1 MEESELQPLVNEWVK
16 HSKSRGLRI
25 FVFGKTGVGKSSL
38 INTLLGKE
46 IADEGEDIYSQT
58 RAVTSYTE
66 QRSIKTVHQTI
77 EGVEVTMW
85 DSPGLKDPDTDE
97 NQTLKD
103 IEENCKDVDIFVYCT
118 SLTQTRI
125 GQDEYD
131 SIMNLTHTLGEGIW
145 KRGLIA
151 LTFAN
156 EVRPSPSS
164 RATPGE
170 YFRKRVSDWREAL
183 RNAIRKTGVNDEI
196 IKEVPVIPTSYR
208 ELPLPDTTGGDWFSA
223 FWSACLKRTRFISL
237 PALLQINSRGPL
249 LEMRDTFLSIEAR
262 VRKIAELVEKQLI
275 EDDAISQTT
284 EEGLEIL
291 DASLES
297 SGRSSFDQM
306 LRNPQLLS
314 QVLITTIQNQLD
326 YYHYWKDIIVKG
338 ILVLCVFIVAV
349 KYIKRK

>member
-46 IADEGEDIYSQT
+46 IAEEGEDIYSQT

-97 NQTLKD
+97 SQTLKD
-103 IEENCKDVDIFVYCT
+103 IDENCKDIDIFVYCT

-131 SIMNLTHTLGEGIW
+131 SIMNLTHALGEGIW

-164 RATPGE
+164 HATAEE
-170 YFRKRVSDWREAL
+170 YFRKRVSDWGEAL
-183 RNAIRKTGVNDEI
+183 RNAIQKTGVNDKI
-196 IKEVPVIPTSYR
+196 VKEVPVIPTSYR

-223 FWSACLKRTRFISL
+223 FWSACLSRTRFISL
-237 PALLQINSRGPL
+237 PALLQIKRGPL
-249 LEMRDTFLSIEAR
+249 LETQATGDTISG
-262 VRKIAELVEKQLI
+262 IAEIVREQLEYDETI
-275 EDDAISQTT
+275 GQADTEFINAIV
-284 EEGLEIL
+284 
-291 DASLES
+291 
-297 SGRSSFDQM
+297 GRSSFDLM
-306 LRNPQLLS
+306 LGNPRLLS
-314 QVLITTIQNQLD
+314 RVLITTIQHQLYYYD
-326 YYHYWKDIIVKG
+326 YWRDNIFKG
-338 ILVLCVFIVAV
+338 ILMYYAVLAFIVAV
-349 KYIKRK
+349 RHIIKRK